1 MTDERGTGD
10 IGKKPKSKKT
20 KVAIFIIAVLGL
32 GILSP
37 FVLPILDTP
46 AERVSDVVE
55 LNNDGVS
62 AREAEAVDQKMQLAA
77 KIAKNTSARAVI
89 STNTTE
95 KVETVVDDTLE
106 TLPTVVQAD
115 SKASPEN
122 ADTEIVPAAVAVI
135 DSTEMLPFAA
145 QENANTLV
153 DDQKTPIQ
161 SEDKTTAS
169 AEDLILN
176 SAMPAT
182 DNETPAVL
190 SEIASTPTVATN
202 IPSHQPT
209 VQPGISTTSGTDIT
223 SIGQSVEPSAKDE
236 TPGDIESKA
245 IQQYKPED
253 FGITDEQIQQVQAT
267 EIQNHLRQ
275 SRVNNQALGEY
286 GQAYRVDESNN
297 QLKNYVG
304 EAKEAEYQ
312 MQDQN
317 TVYLYSNFAAKIYL
331 LPLDKN
337 DAVNAYLS
345 DPKGWEVKLLPG
357 GIFRINRSDD
367 KAKWTQATDLFIIAG
382 KRTYTI
388 ILQGVG
394 EPSIR
399 TDSLRYHLPKSDVKK
414 AR

>member
-32 GILSP
+32 GVLSP

-62 AREAEAVDQKMQLAA
+62 AREAEAVDQKMQHAA

-95 KVETVVDDTLE
+95 KVETVVDETLE

-122 ADTEIVPAAVAVI
+122 AEIVPAAVAVI
-135 DSTEMLPFAA
+135 DSTDMLPFAA

-161 SEDKTTAS
+161 SEDKTAAS
-169 AEDLILN
+169 AEDLILS

-182 DNETPAVL
+182 DNATPAVP
-190 SEIASTPTVATN
+190 SEIASTPTVTTN
-202 IPSHQPT
+202 IPSQPT
-209 VQPGISTTSGTDIT
+209 IQPDISTASGKDIT
-223 SIGQSVEPSAKDE
+223 SIGQSIEPSAKDE
-236 TPGDIESKA
+236 TLGDIESKPS
-245 IQQYKPED
+245 QQYKPED
-253 FGITDEQIQQVQAT
+253 FGITDEQIQQVQAA

-337 DAVNAYLS
+337 DTVNAYLS

-399 TDSLRYHLPKSDVKK
+399 TDSLRYHLPKSDVVKK

>member
-32 GILSP
+32 GVLSP
-37 FVLPILDTP
+37 FILPMLDTP
-46 AERVSDVVE
+46 AEKVSDVVE

-62 AREAEAVDQKMQLAA
+62 AREAEAVAQKMQHAA

-95 KVETVVDDTLE
+95 KVETVVEQTLDTPQPLI
-106 TLPTVVQAD
+106 QAEN
-115 SKASPEN
+115 KASPDN
-122 ADTEIVPAAVAVI
+122 AEIVPAALVAS
-135 DSTEMLPFAA
+135 DSTDMLPFAA
-145 QENANTLV
+145 QENAVIPV
-153 DDQKTPIQ
+153 DDQNTPGQ
-161 SEDKTTAS
+161 SEDKTAVS
-169 AEDLILN
+169 AEELILS

-182 DNETPAVL
+182 DNKMPAVP
-190 SEIASTPTVATN
+190 SEIASTPTDTTSN
-202 IPSHQPT
+202 SSQQTIQPD
-209 VQPGISTTSGTDIT
+209 ISTVSGSEIT
-223 SIGQSVEPSAKDE
+223 SFGQPIEPNGKNE
-236 TPGDIESKA
+236 TLNDNDSKPS
-245 IQQYKPED
+245 QQFKPED
-253 FGITDEQIQQVQAT
+253 FGITDEQTQQVQTA
-267 EIQNHLRQ
+267 EIQHQVRQ
-275 SRVNNQALGEY
+275 SRVNNEPIAEY
-286 GQAYRVDESNN
+286 GQAYRFDESNN

-337 DAVNAYLS
+337 DTVNAYLS

-399 TDSLRYHLPKSDVKK
+399 TDSLRYHLPKTDVKK